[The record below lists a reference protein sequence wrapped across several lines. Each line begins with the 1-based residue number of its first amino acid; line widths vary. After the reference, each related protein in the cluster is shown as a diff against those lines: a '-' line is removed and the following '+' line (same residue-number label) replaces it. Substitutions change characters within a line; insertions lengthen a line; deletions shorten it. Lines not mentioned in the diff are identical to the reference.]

1 MKSSIHICHLTTV
14 HPRDDV
20 RVFFKECTSLAKL
33 GYSVTLLVA
42 DGKGDEI
49 KNNVQ
54 IIDIGNYRD
63 DRVKR
68 IITARFKILTKA
80 LTLDADLY
88 HFHDPELLP
97 IGVKLKA
104 KNKKV
109 VYDCHEDVGKQVLY
123 KEWLG
128 PLLVRSLLSRI
139 YNSYEK
145 RASNI
150 MDGVISVI
158 DEITNKFQLE
168 NKITLKNYPSIKD
181 IENQKIEIHQRK
193 KQIVYIGSL
202 TKVRGILDY
211 INAMPKIQEDY
222 ELLLIGQF
230 GSTDFKNEC
239 MNSEGWKRVNYVG
252 FQPMDKAIKL
262 YANAYIGLSVLHP
275 EKNYLTSLPTK
286 GFEYMAAGIPTV
298 MSNFEYWIPYFEG
311 CSVFV
316 TPNDPNK
323 IADAINT
330 LIRDEKRYYEMSN
343 HCELKAKSYSW
354 ENEAERLA
362 NFYQTI
368 I

>member
-1 MKSSIHICHLTTV
+1 MNSTIHICHLTTV

-33 GYSVTLLVA
+33 GYRVTLIVA

-54 IIDIGNYRD
+54 IIDIGNYKD

-68 IITARFKILTKA
+68 IFTARSKVLTKA
-80 LTLDADLY
+80 LSLGADLY

-97 IGVKLKA
+97 IGVRLKA

-128 PLLVRSLLSRI
+128 PLLVRRLLSKV
-139 YNSYEK
+139 YNSYEGY
-145 RASNI
+145 ASNK

-158 DEITNKFQLE
+158 DEITNKFKLK
-168 NKITLKNYPSIKD
+168 NRITLKNYPSIRD
-181 IENQKIEIHQRK
+181 IEIQKVEISQRK

-211 INAMPKIQEDY
+211 INAMPKVQDDY

-230 GSTDFKNEC
+230 SSTDFKKEC
-239 MNSEGWKRVNYVG
+239 MDSEGWKRVNYVG

-262 YANAYIGLSVLHP
+262 YANAYIGLSVLHA

-298 MSNFEYWIPYFEG
+298 MSNFEYWLPYFEG

-316 TPNDPNK
+316 TPNDSNK
-323 IADAINT
+323 IAEAINN
-330 LIRDEKRYYEMSN
+330 LIIDEKRYYEMSKN
-343 HCELKAKSYSW
+343 CERKAKSYSW

-362 NFYQTI
+362 NFYQAI